1 MFVSIVSLLAVRSNE
16 QYKSMEKNIISKIAV
31 VSIFLICFMNNVN
44 AQADLDYQYV
54 NGHQKA
60 KIEVQSEDQSLKLDG
75 VTKVILQLENI
86 APKTV
91 TLSAP
96 NMKMLMQENTE
107 NSLVLEITAQSEFVK
122 DGKYSIHASGK
133 TDGVIW
139 SHKFVIAVK

>member
-1 MFVSIVSLLAVRSNE
+1 
-16 QYKSMEKNIISKIAV
+16 MEKNIISKIV
-31 VSIFLICFMNNVN
+31 VASIFLICFMNKVN

-54 NGHQKA
+54 NGNQKA
-60 KIEVQSEDQSLKLDG
+60 KIEVQSEDQSLKLDSA
-75 VTKVILQLENI
+75 TKVILQLENI

-107 NSLVLEITAQSEFVK
+107 NSLVFEITAQSEFVK
-122 DGKYSIHASGK
+122 DGKYSIYVSGK